1 MSDPESSDV
10 TPKVRAWYNLVADSF
25 LGRYEGDQAWYLA
38 RCEEDLVH
46 ALLPLSGCRVLD
58 LGTGGGRLLP
68 RLSAV
73 AREVIAADLSEALL
87 ARAPRLPNVRL
98 TQMNALE
105 LGFPARTFDV
115 VVSLGL
121 CEYLS
126 DLTGFLHEAQ
136 RVLKPGGVLAFTYHQ
151 LSAWRSPVV
160 EAPETPYFG
169 RTVAERSL
177 YWQKQRHR
185 RSEVLTALAHAGFHG
200 ARPHRVFFR
209 ASAALEGL
217 ALSMPPDGPGRRV
230 ARLGAVAT
238 EASLARTLRPV
249 TQHLTGNVLMV
260 ARSKAV

>member
-1 MSDPESSDV
+1 MSDPEPSDV
-10 TPKVRAWYNLVADSF
+10 TRVRAWYNLVADSF
-25 LGRYEGDQAWYLA
+25 LRRYEGDQAWYLA

-46 ALLPLSGCRVLD
+46 ALLPLAGGRVLD

-68 RLSAV
+68 RLSQV
-73 AREVIAADLSEALL
+73 AREVVAADLSEALL
-87 ARAPRLPNVRL
+87 ARAPRLPNVRYI
-98 TQMNALE
+98 QMNALQ
-105 LGFPARTFDV
+105 LGFPEETFDV

-126 DLTGFLHEAQ
+126 DLTGFLREAH

-151 LSAWRSPVV
+151 LGAWRAPVV

-185 RSEVLTALAHAGFHG
+185 RSEVLDAVTAGGFHD
-200 ARPHRVFFR
+200 ARPYRVFFR
-209 ASAALEGL
+209 ASAALDAL
-217 ALSMPPDGPGRRV
+217 ALGMAPESMGRRV
-230 ARLGAVAT
+230 ARYGAVAT
-238 EASLARTLRPV
+238 EAGLARTLRPV

-260 ARSKAV
+260 AKT